1 MRYYGHRRNDDNVT
15 KGRRLRSKNRRTLR
29 RFATG
34 SARIKAARDL
44 RNDVE

>member
-1 MRYYGHRRNDDNVT
+1 MGGNATRCS
-15 KGRRLRSKNRRTLR
+15 RLRSKNRRTLR